1 MVGLLIGLAGGVLQ
15 YILLRKLAKRL
26 SAGMPGGGLG
36 WIIALQ
42 FLIPAPVLG
51 LCAAVRT
58 DDLLYAGIGITAV
71 IIGGSLTEFI
81 IALRRSKKKDGD

>member
-1 MVGLLIGLAGGVLQ
+1 MRFFHIFA
-15 YILLRKLAKRL
+15 LLRRQSPWLDFL
-26 SAGMPGGGLG
+26 SGMPGGGLG

-42 FLIPAPVLG
+42 FLIPATVLG

>member
-42 FLIPAPVLG
+42 FLIPATVLG
-51 LCAAVRT
+51 LCAAVEQTICCTRVS
-58 DDLLYAGIGITAV
+58 G
-71 IIGGSLTEFI
+71 
-81 IALRRSKKKDGD
+81 LRP

>member
-1 MVGLLIGLAGGVLQ
+1 
-15 YILLRKLAKRL
+15 
-26 SAGMPGGGLG
+26 MPGGGLG

-42 FLIPAPVLG
+42 FLIPATVLG